1 MADWV
6 EDSLLRFLQTP
17 LWNTFVQQFLE
28 DQCMVFDPGEEN
40 KFAYTEIHQ
49 EYKKRVEK
57 LLDQHLQE
65 LGISEEQFLQVCSL
79 STKKQ
84 DTEWRQM
91 LLEPMLAAD
100 DFELFKG
107 LMVQKNIELEL
118 QALDLLKEKHG
129 IVPKCMSFEGVDIV
143 KERKMHELKEMKEAL
158 RLSKEEYDRE
168 QQQRLEACR
177 SITTSASPS
186 PQDYMCGLSEATEL
200 SKPEQIFNC
209 DETGLFR
216 KKMPRRTY
224 ITAEEK
230 SMPGHNLFRVP
241 AIARLLFVEDTVFQK
256 DSSKLAMQVHVE
268 DRPSRNRPTVVT
280 SQLVPQASTSVCEP
294 AKLLPPIGAQSSC
307 SLHSTSVPEAEQ
319 RRDHSEPSSSSQR
332 FYPGDLQQREEYLK
346 LQRARLLAKKKARVV
361 VELSESSDSG
371 KINNPLLTTGP
382 SVLQQ
387 QVSETEKKRIEQWRQ
402 LAEKLKAEV
411 VHRK

>member
-200 SKPEQIFNC
+200 SKPE
-209 DETGLFR
+209 
-216 KKMPRRTY
+216 
-224 ITAEEK
+224 
-230 SMPGHNLFRVP
+230 
-241 AIARLLFVEDTVFQK
+241 VFQK